1 MENTHIISVIWCK
14 PQVVRKNIQSS
25 LYLLFQ
31 QQQFPNDISI
41 KEKCSLFQHMKV
53 CLNWRQLSLH
63 DVRKTFF
70 FTNLFHK
77 YCKNRFY
84 YFLFVVA
91 ACQIEDT
98 IIYGR
103 GRMYLLLFE
112 WKNCCMKYFL
122 IFFLCCLITR
132 KTDIL

>member
-1 MENTHIISVIWCK
+1 MWCK
-14 PQVVRKNIQSS
+14 PPTCIEKCFKFS
-25 LYLLFQ
+25 LHLLFQ
-31 QQQFPNDISI
+31 QQRFPNDISI

-53 CLNWRQLSLH
+53 CLNWRQLYLH

-70 FTNLFHK
+70 FFSNLFHK

-112 WKNCCMKYFL
+112 SKNCCMKYFL
-122 IFFLCCLITR
+122 IFFLHCLIT
-132 KTDIL
+132 KKQIFCKWIKHI